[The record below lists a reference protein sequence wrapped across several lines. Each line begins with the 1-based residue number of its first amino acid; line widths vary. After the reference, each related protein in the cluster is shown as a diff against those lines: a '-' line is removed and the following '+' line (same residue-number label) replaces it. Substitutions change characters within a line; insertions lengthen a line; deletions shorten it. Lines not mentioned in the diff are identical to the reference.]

1 MRGLRSSDCTF
12 MPRIFVFIV
21 VFFVLVACVPLA
33 HAGVSGSDLQDCA
46 EIDSAEARLACYDRA
61 AGRDA
66 PVANETRATR
76 SSIDVFSNHAASDAS
91 RCDKGPPSS
100 LLDSR
105 WELDANMADDPKPAP
120 FCIRPYRPIYLMA
133 YYTTRTNQTPGS
145 PNPENTV
152 SVSEDINRGELKYQ
166 LSLKTKLLNDIFGS
180 NGDLWMGYSQVSHW
194 QIFNERRSRPF
205 RETNYEPDTNLVFRT
220 NFDVLGWKAR
230 MLSLGLV
237 HQSNGR
243 SNPLSRSW
251 NRATAALG
259 LEREDWTITLRPW
272 WRVLEFGED
281 NNPDIS
287 DYMGRG
293 DVEIIRVVD
302 DSQFA
307 LMLRHSLRGGDRGH
321 GAVQFDWAF
330 PIAPPLRGHV
340 QIFNGYG
347 ESLIDYN
354 HRAWYAGV
362 GLSLIEWY

>member
-1 MRGLRSSDCTF
+1 LCSSNCHS
-12 MPRIFVFIV
+12 MPRIFLSISVF
-21 VFFVLVACVPLA
+21 VALA
-33 HAGVSGSDLQDCA
+33 SCAVRASAEAAAPGVQACT
-46 EIDSAEARLACYDRA
+46 EIGSAEARLACYDRV
-61 AGRDA
+61 AGREA
-66 PVANETRATR
+66 PAAVEARTARA
-76 SSIDVFSNHAASDAS
+76 SVDVFSNRSVSDAN

-105 WELDANMADDPKPAP
+105 WELDANSADDPKPAP
-120 FCIRPYRPIYLMA
+120 FCIRPYRPIYLMP
-133 YYTTRTNQTPGS
+133 YYTTRTNQTPSS
-145 PNPENTV
+145 PSPDNTV
-152 SVSEDINRGELKYQ
+152 TTPEHINRGELKYQ
-166 LSLKTKLLNDIFGS
+166 ISLKTKILNDIFGS

-194 QIFNERRSRPF
+194 QIFNEQRSRPF

-220 NFDVLGWKAR
+220 DFDVLGWKAR

-259 LEREDWTITLRPW
+259 LERENWTVTLRPW

-293 DVEIIRVVD
+293 DLEIIHVVD

-330 PIAPPLRGHV
+330 PIAAPLRGHV